1 MSNRFNNRIQ
11 DGLDD
16 LISGA
21 TGIRRSKIGQLKT
34 DAADFR
40 GKSTIGSFSARDAES
55 REKVGETKKKVG
67 ETMVRTDVYKSPT
80 LRNHMVFP
88 EKIIKED
95 GSQETEFPNY
105 IHFRKL
111 ERRAAEAGEELYD
124 IFLYVPDTL
133 NDNLAVSYSEAELG
147 IIDSLI
153 SNFIKSDQVQEGLGI
168 DKDEMATL
176 AKSMAPG
183 GKMIQSAQGRGVNPL
198 KYQMFEQVAFRTFT
212 YSFTLRPRS
221 AAEAHKIRDILQ
233 VFKRETLPGVAG
245 SNSRIYTFPT
255 EWSIQFV
262 GPIKNWVDFPLVS
275 VCTGVNVDYA
285 GGQPLALHHDG
296 SPSVVTLT
304 LSFTETTQLNRD
316 KYDKWVGSN
325 TRDLSDAEKGTNI
338 NAAGSVQA
346 ALRDEKKEK
355 FVGSDGQ
362 GVATTSDEASVRA
375 AAGMRNYLADQN
387 PLIKW
392 WRDGNE

>member
-1 MSNRFNNRIQ
+1 
-11 DGLDD
+11 
-16 LISGA
+16 
-21 TGIRRSKIGQLKT
+21 
-34 DAADFR
+34 
-40 GKSTIGSFSARDAES
+40 
-55 REKVGETKKKVG
+55 
-67 ETMVRTDVYKSPT
+67 
-80 LRNHMVFP
+80 
-88 EKIIKED
+88 
-95 GSQETEFPNY
+95 
-105 IHFRKL
+105 
-111 ERRAAEAGEELYD
+111 
-124 IFLYVPDTL
+124 
-133 NDNLAVSYSEAELG
+133 
-147 IIDSLI
+147 
-153 SNFIKSDQVQEGLGI
+153 
-168 DKDEMATL
+168 MATL

-221 AAEAHKIRDILQ
+221 APEAQKIRQILQ
-233 VFKRETLPGVAG
+233 TFKREALPGVAG

-285 GGQPLALHHDG
+285 GGQPLALHQDG